1 MSDFL
6 AWMDALPGPTLYLLL
21 GVGAA
26 LENVV
31 PAVPADTFVALG
43 GLLSSVGTLDAR
55 WVFVA
60 TWLFNVASALAMYR
74 LGYTHGR
81 AIFDTRIGRHVLKPH
96 QIERMGRFYARWGLP
111 AIFFTRF
118 LPGVR
123 SVVPVFAGITH
134 QRWLPVAIPIAI
146 ASAIWYGALV
156 SLGAW
161 AGQNLDLL
169 GRLLGRVQGTLGV
182 VAGVV
187 LALAAAWWWGSRR
200 TPHDREREGGS
211 DAS

>member
-1 MSDFL
+1 
-6 AWMDALPGPTLYLLL
+6 MDALPGPTLYLLL

-43 GLLSSVGTLDAR
+43 GLLSAVGTLSAR
-55 WVFVA
+55 WVFLT
-60 TWLFNVASALAMYR
+60 TWFCNVASALAMYR
-74 LGYTHGR
+74 LGYVHGR
-81 AIFDTRIGRHVLKPH
+81 TLVGTSIGRYVLRPH
-96 QIERMGRFYARWGLP
+96 QIERMAAFYARWGLP

-134 QRWLPVAIPIAI
+134 QRWLPVALPIVT

-156 SLGAW
+156 WLGMW

-169 GRLLGRVQGTLGV
+169 GRLLRDIQDALGL
-182 VAGVV
+182 
-187 LALAAAWWWGSRR
+187 LALLVVTAAAVWWWRSRH
-200 TPHDREREGGS
+200 PPQQ
-211 DAS
+211 